1 MRTSLLTIALTLG
14 IATAAPIAVSMDRE
28 AAPTRGDVVPVSG
41 ADRLTAPL
49 GVDPACAPKVELGMR
64 NDGRTA
70 TYADMFITVDPPLT
84 ASRPMLTSY
93 LPPGYQ
99 LGAKVLLTIP
109 PDTPVGDYQ
118 LQLDAQGNK
127 LSVPMTVVALDDL
140 DTGGNLALRRPVTAS
155 STVTSGNYPACSVV
169 DGDAT
174 SDDWAGGNG
183 WNDGTSR
190 TWPDTIDIDLGGP
203 QQVDRVDLHTLNTE
217 RYPAS
222 SYGVRDWDVQ
232 VRVDGQWQT
241 VASVRGN
248 TAGTVRSDFAAVT
261 GDAIRISTL
270 ASNGNNDYS
279 RITEIQAFGPS

>member
-1 MRTSLLTIALTLG
+1 
-14 IATAAPIAVSMDRE
+14 V
-28 AAPTRGDVVPVSG
+28 
-41 ADRLTAPL
+41 
-49 GVDPACAPKVELGMR
+49 
-64 NDGRTA
+64 
-70 TYADMFITVDPPLT
+70 
-84 ASRPMLTSY
+84 
-93 LPPGYQ
+93 
-99 LGAKVLLTIP
+99 P
-109 PDTPVGDYQ
+109 PDTAPGDYE

-127 LSVPMTVVALDDL
+127 LSVPVSVVELDDL

-155 STVTSGNYPACSVV
+155 STVTSGNYPPCSVV

-190 TWPDTIDIDLGGP
+190 VWPDTIDIDLGGP
-203 QQVDRVDLHTLNTE
+203 QQVARVDLHTLNTE

-222 SYGVRDWDVQ
+222 SYGLRDWDVQ

-248 TAGTVRSDFAAVT
+248 TSGTVRSDFAAVT

-279 RITEIQAFGPS
+279 RITEIQAFGPG